1 MYFADWNVEK
11 AFLATNKDRMQY
23 IADMIIETADKPKG
37 NVLCLVS
44 NIKFGKMLTK
54 LIDGA
59 KFMYGAIEVSDREEV
74 YNEFKTEDHM
84 KVIANAQ
91 IAATGLNI
99 PRIFNL
105 MYIDMGKSF
114 IRTIQAIGRGLRKAH
129 DKDSVVAYDI
139 CADSKYSKRH
149 LAERVKFYK
158 EAGYPYKKTTIDL

>member
-1 MYFADWNVEK
+1 
-11 AFLATNKDRMQY
+11 MQY
-23 IADMIIETADKPKG
+23 LADMIIEISDKPKG

-44 NIKFGKMLTK
+44 SIKFGKMLTK

-59 KFMYGAIEVSDREEV
+59 EFLYGAIEVSDREDV
-74 YNEFKTEDHM
+74 YDKFKTEDHM

-114 IRTIQAIGRGLRKAH
+114 IRTIQAIGRGFR
-129 DKDSVVAYDI
+129 SCI
-139 CADSKYSKRH
+139 
-149 LAERVKFYK
+149 
-158 EAGYPYKKTTIDL
+158 